1 MISKRGIG
9 ILSAALLTALSAA
22 PGHAAYVTYA
32 ASGTITEADGMT
44 YPGALAAAATGEKLT
59 VDFTVDTSTPGSA
72 YAPGANLFPSAVVA
86 ADASIGLGTVG
97 LGVDTN
103 EIVVAHN
110 SDSSGV
116 YTTAWLLDSSGNTA
130 GLTGT
135 TSEFLLLTSADSSTP
150 LNLYKNASLSNA
162 PLQPGK
168 ANSADEL
175 VLQFT
180 TYSDGV
186 YQSQSELVVGDDVSI
201 SRVRAPEIDPAS
213 ATSALTLLLGS
224 LAVLCGRRGVKV
236 GARPAASTEC

>member
-1 MISKRGIG
+1 MVSKRGIG
-9 ILSAALLTALSAA
+9 ILSAALLTALPAA

-32 ASGTITEADGMT
+32 ASGIITQADGGQL
-44 YPGALAAAATGEKLT
+44 PGILSSAAIGEKLT
-59 VDFTVDTSTPGSA
+59 VDFTVDTSAPGSP

-86 ADASIGLGTVG
+86 ADASIGFGTIG

-110 SDSSGV
+110 SESGGV
-116 YTTAWLLDSSGNTA
+116 FTTGWLLDSSGNTA

-150 LNLYKNASLSNA
+150 LNIYKNASLSNA

-180 TYSDGV
+180 TYTDGV
-186 YQSQSELVVGDDVSI
+186 YQSQSELVVGDVVSI
-201 SRVRAPEIDPAS
+201 SRVKAPEIDPAS

-224 LAVLCGRRGVKV
+224 LAVLCGRRGIKV
-236 GARPAASTEC
+236 SARPRTSTAC

>member
-22 PGHAAYVTYA
+22 PGHAAQVTYA
-32 ASGTITEADGMT
+32 AFGIISEADGVT
-44 YPGALAAAATGEKLT
+44 FPGALSTAAIGEKLT
-59 VDFTVDTSTPGSA
+59 VDFTVDTSAPGSP

-86 ADASIGLGTVG
+86 ADASIGLGAVS
-97 LGVDTN
+97 LGVDTS

-110 SDSSGV
+110 SESGGI
-116 YTTAWLLDSSGNTA
+116 YTTGWLLDSSGNTA
-130 GLTGT
+130 GFTGT
-135 TSEFLLLTSADSSTP
+135 TSEFLLLTSADSATP

-162 PLQPGK
+162 PLQPGN

-186 YQSQSELVVGDDVSI
+186 YQSQSEIVVGDDVSI
-201 SRVRAPEIDPAS
+201 SRVKAPEIDPAS

-236 GARPAASTEC
+236 SARPRASTAC